1 MPTLPGALPFPCSR
15 ETASGPIRGRR
26 GKVVGMAVAEDD
38 FRRWL
43 STVTPN
49 VGLTTLSKAAGYSR
63 MLIRQQL
70 SGDRVQEATVIKICR
85 ALDLDPL
92 EQLRSFPARGS
103 LEPSRPD
110 KREIGAFIRWEHLL
124 RACAISDLDG
134 EAPTESSLGPLFGPE
149 TSRQWVDDIDPD
161 HGLRK
166 HLQAHGPISSPGLS
180 KNLNGPLRYDLAVL
194 AVQDAALPPISA
206 LVVSRL
212 LTPAEAGW
220 EPDERVHWMQGLATL
235 ERLQLLED
243 RTHAAIVR
251 QQHGGR
257 AAAPQQPFS

>member
-1 MPTLPGALPFPCSR
+1 M
-15 ETASGPIRGRR
+15 
-26 GKVVGMAVAEDD
+26 VVAEDD
-38 FRRWL
+38 FRHWL
-43 STVTPN
+43 STVAPN
-49 VGLTTLSKAAGYSR
+49 IGLTTLSKAAGYSR

-70 SGDRVQEATVIKICR
+70 SEDRVQEATVIKICR

-92 EQLRSFPARGS
+92 EQLRSFSGHDS

-110 KREIGAFIRWEHLL
+110 SREIGAFIRWEYLF

-149 TSRQWVDDIDPD
+149 TIRQWVTDIDPD

-166 HLQAHGPISSPGLS
+166 HLQVHGPISSPGLS

-194 AVQDAALPPISA
+194 AVHYAALPPVSA
-206 LVVSRL
+206 LVVSQL
-212 LTPAEAGW
+212 LTPEEAGW
-220 EPDERVHWMQGLATL
+220 EADERVRWLQGLPTV

-251 QQHGGR
+251 ERHVGR
-257 AAAPQQPFS
+257 PATPQ

>member
-1 MPTLPGALPFPCSR
+1 M
-15 ETASGPIRGRR
+15 
-26 GKVVGMAVAEDD
+26 VVAEDD

-43 STVTPN
+43 SAAAPN
-49 VGLTTLSKAAGYSR
+49 IGLTTLSKAAGYSR

-70 SGDRVQEATVIKICR
+70 SEDRVQEATVIKICR

-92 EQLRSFPARGS
+92 EHLRSFPSHHS

-110 KREIGAFIRWEHLL
+110 SREIGAFIRWEYLF

-134 EAPTESSLGPLFGPE
+134 EAPTESSLGQLFGPE
-149 TSRQWVDDIDPD
+149 TIRQWVTDIDPD

-166 HLQAHGPISSPGLS
+166 YLQVHGPISSPGLS
-180 KNLNGPLRYDLAVL
+180 NNLNGPSRYDLAVL
-194 AVQDAALPPISA
+194 AVQYAALPPVSV

-212 LTPAEAGW
+212 LTPEEAGW
-220 EPDERVHWMQGLATL
+220 EADERVRWFQGLPTV

-251 QQHGGR
+251 ERHIGR
-257 AAAPQQPFS
+257 PATPQQPLS